1 MLFAQG
7 LLHNFL
13 TVRDF
18 MSIFGVRLSYK
29 KHRAKVIF
37 YHMHPNM
44 EPLHEDWKMPSQ
56 LKLISARV
64 RQKRKKNKGDTLNLR
79 QCHH

>member
-1 MLFAQG
+1 MTSMLFAQG

-13 TVRDF
+13 TVRDI
-18 MSIFGVRLSYK
+18 MGIFGVRLSYK

-44 EPLHEDWKMPSQ
+44 EPLHEDCKMP
-56 LKLISARV
+56 
-64 RQKRKKNKGDTLNLR
+64 
-79 QCHH
+79 

>member
-13 TVRDF
+13 TVRDI
-18 MSIFGVRLSYK
+18 MGIFGVRLSYK

-37 YHMHPNM
+37 YHTHPNM
-44 EPLHEDWKMPSQ
+44 EPLHEDWKMP
-56 LKLISARV
+56 
-64 RQKRKKNKGDTLNLR
+64 
-79 QCHH
+79 